1 MWLWASHLYKEF
13 ALQLQHLLNAQTWG
27 TQGTSKEHQSV
38 LKILYSLENTAFST
52 VCSAPPSF
60 NPPTARSAEVKAT
73 SARSLPQ
80 QGRFH
85 QPDFHRSGEAG
96 GSQPSLVPSSK
107 GLSPQAPSEA

>member
-1 MWLWASHLYKEF
+1 MWVRASHLYKEF